1 MVKRLRYTD
10 LGNGRYGIELITGN
24 LIFHASRSDGVV
36 HIDDDDDVVIEIN
49 QEETLELMRLLRS
62 VPEMELES
70 IPSLPIRSKISLHEV
85 TLQIQSTFE
94 FVSDMLL
101 ACNQAKKRGSLR
113 DVEMILKLI
122 KRLLIGYKVVYCESQ
137 QSYVLVPLMQEK
149 ITGERPPIEDQSS
162 KS

>member
-1 MVKRLRYTD
+1 MAKRLRYTD

-24 LIFHASRSDGVV
+24 LIFHASRSEGVV
-36 HIDDDDDVVIEIN
+36 HIDDDEVEIEIN

-70 IPSLPIRSKISLHEV
+70 LPSLPIRSKISLHEV

-101 ACNQAKKRGSLR
+101 ACNQARGRGSLR

-122 KRLLIGYKVVYCESQ
+122 QRLLIGYKVVYYESQ
-137 QSYVLVPLMQEK
+137 QSYVLVPLVQEK
-149 ITGERPPIEDQSS
+149 ITGEYPPIEDQSA
-162 KS
+162 KR